1 MGKEQY
7 SEERL
12 KKLSYTK
19 FVRLLGVGRVVFY
32 EMVKVVE
39 KVLDKKYLNKKGR
52 MGMFLKIIC
61 YILL

>member
-19 FVRLLGVGRVVFY
+19 FVRLLGVERV
-32 EMVKVVE
+32 
-39 KVLDKKYLNKKGR
+39 
-52 MGMFLKIIC
+52 IIYAMISIC
-61 YILL
+61 IIS

>member
-12 KKLSYTK
+12 NKLSYTK
-19 FVRLLGVGRVVFY
+19 FVRLLGIGRVIFN

-39 KVLDKKYLNKKGR
+39 KELNNKHLYLCLLHKMENKA
-52 MGMFLKIIC
+52 L
-61 YILL
+61 